1 MRILL
6 IEDDSA
12 TSKTLQV
19 MLKNEGFVCDTTDLG
34 EDGLEI
40 GKLYEYDLIILDEI
54 NVAMYYDLITKETLE
69 FVLNQIPSDIEI
81 VCTGRYAPQWLC
93 ERADLVTDM
102 QEVKHYYQ
110 QGLQGRKGIE
120 N

>member
-1 MRILL
+1 M
-6 IEDDSA
+6 S
-12 TSKTLQV
+12 
-19 MLKNEGFVCDTTDLG
+19 
-34 EDGLEI
+34 
-40 GKLYEYDLIILDEI
+40 IILDEI

-81 VCTGRYAPQWLC
+81 VCTGRYDPQWLC

-120 N
+120 D

>member
-1 MRILL
+1 MI
-6 IEDDSA
+6 
-12 TSKTLQV
+12 
-19 MLKNEGFVCDTTDLG
+19 
-34 EDGLEI
+34 
-40 GKLYEYDLIILDEI
+40 
-54 NVAMYYDLITKETLE
+54 LITKETLE

-120 N
+120 D